1 MAIIDQKVIDA
12 LKDNEKNFCF
22 RKAVTTLKVPTYN
35 NYELDHIFCDH
46 RANAWVK
53 RSDIV
58 SCFPF
63 KVDAAD
69 IYGAQWTKHGNVA
82 FMTDTT
88 KQAWEIGR
96 QFYRCTNT
104 DTVNSWLDISTN
116 LGPNCSFE
124 CWFRLSSSSQ
134 AKVRADIMASTDFGI
149 AADIENGKCT
159 LCTYGQVKTPNGD
172 ANITMSGIPST
183 LNTWHH
189 LFYCAVGT
197 KLLIA
202 VDGKW
207 IKDVIPIKSADTV
220 YFHLGNWDDTNRDLK
235 GSIVDFAAICLRK
248 TDRPLPKDTM
258 SAGFRLV
265 ECWREYSVRNGM
277 IGEPRWSYLRQDI
290 QNSRF
295 YAKTAGGTYG
305 VDPLVNP
312 MEYEKDSQLMCIT
325 DVGGRFADNTGKTQW
340 TATNVYPCNQYY
352 QAPYSFFT
360 GGKFGKFIKSG
371 GQDIVIGKSDFTF
384 SVDFYIYGPNNYA
397 QKKYDWENYHGIMS
411 GETNALLVE
420 LYTNM
425 EAIGFGLS
433 GNSAG
438 WHMFAN
444 NMMKFN
450 TWYRLII
457 QRRKG
462 VANAWLNGIHV
473 LVNAVDTKDYSG
485 KITWIGGYEDTER
498 LNLRGAINNITIWN
512 KALFPTGQIVYDA
525 NRKNSVMKKIEY
537 MENTS
542 CADGIDVGI
551 DGFYTL
557 H

>member
-1 MAIIDQKVIDA
+1 MAVIDQKVIDA
-12 LKDNEKNFCF
+12 LKDNGENFCF

-53 RSDIV
+53 RPDIV
-58 SCFPF
+58 SCFPV
-63 KVDAAD
+63 KTDAAD
-69 IYGAQWTKHGNVA
+69 IYGAQWVKHGNVA
-82 FMTDTT
+82 FMTDP
-88 KQAWEIGR
+88 KKNPWEIGR

-104 DTVNSWLDISTN
+104 DTVNSWMDISTN
-116 LGPNCSFE
+116 LGSNCSFE

-159 LCTYGQVKTPNGD
+159 LCTYGQVKAPNGD

-248 TDRPLPKDTM
+248 TARPLPKDTT
-258 SAGFRLV
+258 SAGFHLV

-295 YAKTAGGTYG
+295 YAKVAGGTYG
-305 VDPLVNP
+305 IDPMTDPTN
-312 MEYEKDSQLMCIT
+312 YEVSSQMMCIT
-325 DVGGRFADNTGKTQW
+325 DVNGQLADKTGKTQW
-340 TATNVYPCNQYY
+340 TGTNVKPWNQYLGRPFGFY
-352 QAPYSFFT
+352 NDSKT
-360 GGKFGKFIKSG
+360 FGKFVKSG
-371 GQDIVIGKSDFTF
+371 GDDLIIGRGDFTF
-384 SVDFYIYGPNNYA
+384 LADFEVVGANHYP
-397 QKKYDWENYHGIMS
+397 QKYDWENAHFLID
-411 GETNALLVE
+411 GETNCLQVKVSN
-420 LYTNM
+420 NM
-425 EAIGFGLS
+425 EFIDFGQS
-433 GNSAG
+433 SQGASFQS
-438 WHMFAN
+438 FAK
-444 NMMKFN
+444 NMTKFGV
-450 TWYRLII
+450 WYRLVI

-462 VANAWLNGIHV
+462 IDNAWLNGSHV
-473 LVNAVDTKDYSG
+473 LVDSVDTKDYSG
-485 KITWIGGYEDTER
+485 KITWICGNSDTER
-498 LNLRGAINNITIWN
+498 MNLHGALRNLILWN
-512 KALFPTGQIVYDA
+512 KALFLTGQIVYDSG
-525 NRKNSVMKKIEY
+525 RKNSIIKKVEY
-537 MENTS
+537 MIDPDPTL
-542 CADGIDVGI
+542 GIGR

-557 H
+557 R

>member
-1 MAIIDQKVIDA
+1 MAVIDQKVIDT
-12 LKDNEKNFCF
+12 LKDNGKNFCF

-46 RANAWVK
+46 KANAWVK
-53 RSDIV
+53 RPDIV
-58 SCFPF
+58 SCFPV
-63 KVDAAD
+63 KTDAAD
-69 IYGAQWTKHGNVA
+69 IYGAQWAKHGNVT
-82 FMTDTT
+82 FMTDP
-88 KQAWEIGR
+88 KKNPWEIGR

-104 DTVNSWLDISTN
+104 DTVNSWMDILTN

-124 CWFRLSSSSQ
+124 CWFRIKSGTNLNNVIVGSSDLNS
-134 AKVRADIMASTDFGI
+134 AVNLN
-149 AADIENGKCT
+149 NGKYI
-159 LCTYGQVKTPNGD
+159 LIINGQVKTAVND
-172 ANITMSGIPST
+172 AKVRDIQITPDA
-183 LNTWHH
+183 WHH
-189 LFYCAVGT
+189 FFYCVVGT

-202 VDGKW
+202 LDGKW
-207 IKDVIPIKSADTV
+207 LKDVISTKNADTT
-220 YFHLGNWDDTNRDLK
+220 FFNIGGWNSPNFEPK

-248 TDRPLPKDTM
+248 TARPLPKDTT

-295 YAKTAGGTYG
+295 YAKVASGTYG

-420 LYTNM
+420 LYTNI
-425 EAIGFGLS
+425 EAIGFGLC

-462 VANAWLNGIHV
+462 IANAWLNGIHV
-473 LVNAVDTKDYSG
+473 LVNAVDTKNYSG
-485 KITWIGGYEDTER
+485 KVTWIGGYEDTER

-512 KALFPTGQIVYDA
+512 KALFLTGQIVYDA

-537 MENTS
+537 MEDTL
-542 CADGIDVGI
+542 CAEGIDVGV

-557 H
+557 S